1 MNIILFLKGLFIGST
16 MTIPGVSGGTMA
28 IILGVYEDLI
38 HNVNQIKKEP
48 FKKCTFSLQH
58 RTGRAYWVRCIC
70 KGYILSSRKSCN
82 WYLCQSYICH
92 HRLMWYSVI
101 S

>member
-38 HNVNQIKKEP
+38 HNVTRLKRSLSKAYFFFVTSGLADLLGSLHLQRLYPIFSQI
-48 FKKCTFSLQH
+48 LQLVSMSEL
-58 RTGRAYWVRCIC
+58 Y
-70 KGYILSSRKSCN
+70 LPSS
-82 WYLCQSYICH
+82 SYVVF
-92 HRLMWYSVI
+92 RY
-101 S
+101 

>member
-38 HNVNQIKKEP
+38 
-48 FKKCTFSLQH
+48 L
-58 RTGRAYWVRCIC
+58 
-70 KGYILSSRKSCN
+70 
-82 WYLCQSYICH
+82 
-92 HRLMWYSVI
+92 
-101 S
+101 